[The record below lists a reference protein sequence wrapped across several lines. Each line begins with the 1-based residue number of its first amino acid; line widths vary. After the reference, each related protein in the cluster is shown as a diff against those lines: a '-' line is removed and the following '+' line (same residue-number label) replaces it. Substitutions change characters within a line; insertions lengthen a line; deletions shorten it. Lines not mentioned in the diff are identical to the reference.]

1 LKHGKVPRWVSAAMA
16 KTPESPFGPVRQ
28 YPVLSDLIERLEVQ
42 CALCNRRGRFRVDRL
57 LAEVGDVSVP
67 QAMIEIAKRGGC
79 RRALNP
85 PDIGD
90 ISYNE
95 HVCQIRQV
103 RKG

>member
-1 LKHGKVPRWVSAAMA
+1 MKHRKVPRWVSRPW
-16 KTPESPFGPVRQ
+16 PEPRSPFGLVGQ

-57 LAEVGDVSVP
+57 LTEVGDVSVA
-67 QAMIEIAKRGGC
+67 QAMIEIAKRAGC
-79 RRALNP
+79 TRALNA

-95 HVCQIRQV
+95 HVCQIREVQ
-103 RKG
+103 RG